1 MSICFPYL
9 NADDIEVRVGQA
21 SDKGVSLLLYKDA
34 RCDMRILDNVVGA
47 ENWQCDYESIDGK
60 LFCTVS
66 IWSEERHQWISKQDV
81 GTPSNM
87 EADKGECSDA
97 FKRSCFKWGIGR
109 ELYSAPFI
117 WVPSSNCT
125 ISRNKQGKPTCYD
138 KFRVASMEVAD
149 GRIVGL
155 TIVNAKTGSA
165 VFSTGNVSMK
175 APKPQMKANTP
186 SEPVSL
192 APAADDA
199 MVAERKRAWFNIKS
213 WAANHNGDPNNL
225 LQGVKMRPEYED
237 SADFWGMI
245 ADEFAE

>member
-9 NADDIEVRVGQA
+9 NAEDIEVRVGQA
-21 SDKGVSLLLYKDA
+21 SEKGVSLLLYKDA
-34 RCDMRILDNVVGA
+34 RCDMRLLDNAVGA

-66 IWSEERHQWISKQDV
+66 IWSDERHQWVSKQDV

-117 WVPSSNCT
+117 WIPSSNFT
-125 ISRNKQGKPTCYD
+125 IVKNKQGKPTCYD
-138 KFRVASMEVAD
+138 KFRVASMEVSE

-155 TIVNAKTGSA
+155 SIINEKTGSE
-165 VFSTGNVSMK
+165 VFSTGVSNQK
-175 APKPQMKANTP
+175 APKPKVKANAALET
-186 SEPVSL
+186 VSV
-192 APAADDA
+192 APAANEA
-199 MVAERKRAWFNIKS
+199 MIAERKRAWFNIKA
-213 WAANHNGDPNNL
+213 WAANHNGEPSNL

-237 SADFWGMI
+237 SYEFWSMI